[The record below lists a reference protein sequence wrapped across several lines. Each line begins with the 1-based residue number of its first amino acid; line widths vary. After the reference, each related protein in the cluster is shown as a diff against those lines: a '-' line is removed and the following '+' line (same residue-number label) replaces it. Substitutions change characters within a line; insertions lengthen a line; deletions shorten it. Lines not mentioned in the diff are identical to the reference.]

1 MMQALRL
8 LLPAGRWAKAIFW
21 VAWALVSGLCVAS
34 AWAEE
39 AGPPDLAALLEMK
52 PGADLGLEFGEE
64 KRREAMRTAALAF
77 GAQGGLARRSWEIE
91 RTVIAKHAAS
101 LDRLYGFRRL
111 TETRHGFTLVPPVVG
126 ETRQA
131 LRLDRDGRRAAS
143 AARVVRIVEPE
154 RLATAPPHWRDY
166 LVRRWRVPEPPV
178 SVLFPRD
185 EREEADWAR
194 WIGEGWHEGVAQADA
209 IFAADLDRL
218 NALLEGIAR
227 WGTLHAAR
235 MVGAPRI
242 EVSRSATAG
251 DGQVMRVGETLVRL
265 GRPAELQV
273 RAREWR
279 GFVFR
284 NDSGPAAAALPVWA
298 ERGP

>member
-1 MMQALRL
+1 MRFARF
-8 LLPAGRWAKAIFW
+8 LLPALAVFLVPLWAA
-21 VAWALVSGLCVAS
+21 
-34 AWAEE
+34 AEE
-39 AGPPDLAALLEMK
+39 SAPPDLAALLEAK
-52 PGADLGLEFGEE
+52 PGRDLGLEFGEE
-64 KRREAMRTAALAF
+64 KRREAMRAAALAY
-77 GAQGGLARRSWEIE
+77 GAQGGLARRAWEIAE
-91 RTVIAKHAAS
+91 KVVAKHEAS

-111 TETRHGFTLVPPVVG
+111 MENRHGFVLVPPVVG

-131 LRLDRDGRRAAS
+131 VRLGRDGRRAAS
-143 AARVVRIVEPE
+143 AARVVRIMASE
-154 RLATAPPHWRDY
+154 RLATAPPHWRDF

-185 EREEADWAR
+185 KAEKADWAR
-194 WIGEGWHEGVAQADA
+194 WIARGWAEGVKQADA

-227 WGTLHAAR
+227 WNTLHGAR
-235 MVGAPRI
+235 MVGAPKV

-265 GRPAELQV
+265 GRPAQLQL
-273 RAREWR
+273 RSREWR

-284 NDSGPAAAALPVWA
+284 NEGGQAGARLPVWA
-298 ERGP
+298 EAGP

>member
-1 MMQALRL
+1 MRL
-8 LLPAGRWAKAIFW
+8 VRLLPAGRGARAIVW
-21 VAWALVSGLCVAS
+21 VAWALLAALCVAS
-34 AWAEE
+34 AWADERS
-39 AGPPDLAALLEMK
+39 GPPDLSALLEAE
-52 PGADLGLEFGEE
+52 PGVDLGVEFGEE
-64 KRREAMRTAALAF
+64 KRRQAMRAATLAY
-77 GAQGGLARRSWEIE
+77 GAQGGLARRSWQIE
-91 RTVIAKHAAS
+91 RNVVAKHAAN

-131 LRLDRDGRRAAS
+131 IRLGRDGRRAAS

-185 EREEADWAR
+185 DREKADWAR
-194 WIGEGWHEGVAQADA
+194 WIAEGWGEGVRQADA

-218 NALLEGIAR
+218 NAMLEGIAR
-227 WGTLHAAR
+227 WGTLHDAR
-235 MVGAPRI
+235 MVDAPRI
-242 EVSRSATAG
+242 EVSRSATSG

-265 GRPAELQV
+265 GRPAELQGQ
-273 RAREWR
+273 ARKWR

-284 NDSGPAAAALPVWA
+284 NDDGAAGAGIPVWA
-298 ERGP
+298 ETGP

>member
-1 MMQALRL
+1 MRHPAF
-8 LLPAGRWAKAIFW
+8 LLPAGRGAKAIFW
-21 VAWALVSGLCVAS
+21 VAWALLAALCVVS

-39 AGPPDLAALLEMK
+39 RSGPPDLSALLESK
-52 PGADLGLEFGEE
+52 PGVDLGVEFGEE
-64 KRREAMRTAALAF
+64 KRREAMRAAALAY
-77 GAQGGLARRSWEIE
+77 GAQGGLAHRSWVIE
-91 RTVIAKHAAS
+91 RNVVAKHAAK
-101 LDRLYGFRRL
+101 LDRLYGFRLL

-131 LRLDRDGRRAAS
+131 IRLGRDGRRAAS

-154 RLATAPPHWRDY
+154 RLATSPPHWRDY

-178 SVLFPRD
+178 SLLFPRD
-185 EREEADWAR
+185 DREEADWAR
-194 WIGEGWHEGVAQADA
+194 WIAEGWSEGVKQADA

-218 NALLEGIAR
+218 NAMLEGIAR
-227 WGTLHAAR
+227 WGTLHDAR

-242 EVSRSATAG
+242 EVSRSATSG

-273 RAREWR
+273 QARKWR

-284 NDSGPAAAALPVWA
+284 NDDGAAGAGIPVWA
-298 ERGP
+298 ETGP